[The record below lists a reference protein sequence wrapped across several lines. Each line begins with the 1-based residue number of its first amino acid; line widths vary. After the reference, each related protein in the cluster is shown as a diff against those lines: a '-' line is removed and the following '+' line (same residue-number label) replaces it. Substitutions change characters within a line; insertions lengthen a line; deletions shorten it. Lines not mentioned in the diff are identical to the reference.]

1 MQYYIFSKYSKLFIV
16 LGLLLI
22 LIVLFISSILFKKDI
37 IAPSNN
43 KYDLKEDGFC
53 IYKNVLNN
61 EEIKNLKKYC
71 KEGNYSI
78 VQEYLLKNNN
88 LNDLIQYAT
97 NKDYKFQD
105 YIWIIQKSAVHTC
118 HRDNNGDFFNK
129 NQKYPSYTML
139 VYLEDMEKCLAVI
152 PESHKD
158 PDSYFTNFQNSLKN
172 LLCKSGDVILFNAN
186 LIHVGTINSNDN
198 NLRIQLKVT
207 HKDDIPYI
215 SYYEKFHKVLNQEN
229 TIPIFLRKI
238 QRNISCTFPGI
249 SNWTRNEYITS
260 IKHTTTDTDKNIGMG
275 QKIFSY
281 IFYGNSDFYDLPN
294 AF

>member
-1 MQYYIFSKYSKLFIV
+1 MQYSIFSKYSKLFIV

-22 LIVLFISSILFKKDI
+22 LILLFISSILFKKDI
-37 IAPSNN
+37 MVPSNKN
-43 KYDLKEDGFC
+43 YHLKEDGFC

-215 SYYEKFHKVLNQEN
+215 SYYENFHKVLNQEN

-281 IFYGNSDFYDLPN
+281 IFYGNSNYYDLPN
-294 AF
+294 TF

>member
-1 MQYYIFSKYSKLFIV
+1 MQYFIFSKYSKLFIV

-22 LIVLFISSILFKKDI
+22 LIILFISSILFKKDI
-37 IAPSNN
+37 MAPSNK

-61 EEIKNLKKYC
+61 EEIKNLKNNC

-78 VQEYLLKNNN
+78 VQEYLLKNKN
-88 LNDLIQYAT
+88 LNDLIQHAT

-139 VYLEDMEKCLAVI
+139 VYLEDMEKCLGVI

-186 LIHVGTINSNDN
+186 LIHVGTINSNEN

-215 SYYEKFHKVLNQEN
+215 SYYENFHKVLNQEN
-229 TIPIFLRKI
+229 TISPYLRKI
-238 QRNISCTFPGI
+238 QRNVSCTFPGI
-249 SNWTRNEYITS
+249 SNWTQTEN
-260 IKHTTTDTDKNIGMG
+260 IKSSRGTDNGAKISLG

-281 IFYGNSDFYDLPN
+281 IFYGNSDYYDLPN

>member
-1 MQYYIFSKYSKLFIV
+1 MQYSIFSKHSKLFIV

-37 IAPSNN
+37 MAPSNK
-43 KYDLKEDGFC
+43 KYDLKKDGFC

-61 EEIKNLKKYC
+61 EEIKNLKNNC

-88 LNDLIQYAT
+88 LNDLIQHAA

-172 LLCKSGDVILFNAN
+172 ILCKSGDVILFNAN

-215 SYYEKFHKVLNQEN
+215 FYYENFHKVLNQEN

-249 SNWTRNEYITS
+249 SNWTQNENIQS
-260 IKHTTTDTDKNIGMG
+260 SRGTDNGAKISLG
-275 QKIFSY
+275 QKMFSY

>member
-1 MQYYIFSKYSKLFIV
+1 MKYSIFSKYSKLFIV

-37 IAPSNN
+37 IEPIGK

-61 EEIKNLKKYC
+61 EEIKNLKKHC
-71 KEGNYSI
+71 NEGNYFI

-88 LNDLIQYAT
+88 FNDLIQHAT
-97 NKDYKFQD
+97 NKNYKFQD
-105 YIWIIQKSAVHTC
+105 YIWIIKKSAVHTC

-139 VYLEDMEKCLAVI
+139 VYLEDMEKCLGVI

-158 PDSYFTNFQNSLKN
+158 PDSYFTNFQDSLKN

-186 LIHVGTINSNDN
+186 LIHVGTINLNDN

-215 SYYEKFHKVLNQEN
+215 SYYENFHKVLNQEN
-229 TIPIFLRKI
+229 SIPIFLRKI
-238 QRNISCTFPGI
+238 QRNVSCTFPGI
-249 SNWTRNEYITS
+249 SDWTRGEYINS
-260 IKHTTTDTDKNIGMG
+260 INHTNIDKNIGMG
-275 QKIFSY
+275 QQIFSY
-281 IFYGNSDFYDLPN
+281 IFYGNSDYYNLPN
-294 AF
+294 SF

>member
-1 MQYYIFSKYSKLFIV
+1 M
-16 LGLLLI
+16 GLLLI
-22 LIVLFISSILFKKDI
+22 LILLFISSILFKKDI
-37 IAPSNN
+37 MAPSNKN
-43 KYDLKEDGFC
+43 YYLKEDGFC
-53 IYKNVLNN
+53 IHKNVLNN

-215 SYYEKFHKVLNQEN
+215 SYYENFHKVLNQEN

-281 IFYGNSDFYDLPN
+281 IFYGNSNYYDLPN
-294 AF
+294 TF